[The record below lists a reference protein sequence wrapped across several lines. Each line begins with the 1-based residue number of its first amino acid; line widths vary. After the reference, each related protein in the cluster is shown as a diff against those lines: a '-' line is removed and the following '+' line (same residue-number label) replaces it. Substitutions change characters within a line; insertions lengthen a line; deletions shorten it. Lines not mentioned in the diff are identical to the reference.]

1 MPGAAILWSAS
12 AQRGLFYTP
21 LLRIIASYSLFGL
34 LVLATVGQ
42 LVRDRSLWL
51 MLAMFVPL
59 GPVALVALLWDIL
72 LLGHSLR
79 VRWLLSAVAVGC
91 GVLAVVWMWSPALA
105 PETGAGHTRLR
116 IVQWNT
122 MWGGRSTPAFSKIL
136 DRLDTE
142 QPDIVCLSEAPDI
155 ERLERGVRKRHADWQ
170 VVAASNHG
178 HGSYW
183 YNLAVVSRYPVQLT
197 GVEQL
202 ARGRLAWFEVAH
214 PKRLIRIALV
224 DLLSSPLS
232 PRSPSIEQA
241 ALLIEARAHAGEPID
256 LVVGDF
262 NTPGRFLG
270 FEALE
275 RAADGY
281 RRAALWSGE
290 WRATWPS
297 FSPLSIFDIDH
308 VWVSSRL
315 QIHDASFFTTLSTD
329 HRGMRV
335 DLGLP

>member
-1 MPGAAILWSAS
+1 MRYSWRS
-12 AQRGLFYTP
+12 
-21 LLRIIASYSLFGL
+21 LLRTIASWSLFGL

-42 LVRDRSLWL
+42 LVRDRSLLL

-79 VRWLLSAVAVGC
+79 VRWLLSAVAIGC
-91 GVLAVVWMWSPALA
+91 GVIAVAWMWSPALA
-105 PETGAGHTRLR
+105 PELGGEQAPLR

-122 MWGGRSTPAFSKIL
+122 MWGGRSTAAFLRIL
-136 DRLDTE
+136 DRLDAE

-155 ERLERGVRKRHADWQ
+155 ERLERGIRKRHADWN

-178 HGSYW
+178 QASYW

-197 GVEQL
+197 GVEKL
-202 ARGRLAWFEVAH
+202 ARGRLAWFDVTH
-214 PKRLIRIALV
+214 PKRVLRIALV

-241 ALLIEARAHAGEPID
+241 ARLIDARAKAGEPID
-256 LVVGDF
+256 LVLGDF

-275 RAADGY
+275 RAAGGY

-315 QIHDASFFTTLSTD
+315 QIRDASFFTTLSTD
-329 HRGMRV
+329 HRGTRV